1 MLHSELGNTE
11 RKDLFHI
18 LDQNIDFS
26 NKIQVYYALL
36 NFKSDVF
43 CRNVK
48 APSLLLECWV
58 WGSPYCTPNSSAH
71 TISYVVVQAVGSPSF
86 PHPGFLSAHHLFCCS
101 AVCGVSLLY
110 PGFLSVHHRFRCSAG
125 CGFSLLHPGFHR

>member
-1 MLHSELGNTE
+1 MEERKKITLMLHSELGNTE

-43 CRNVK
+43 CRNLK

-58 WGSPYCTPNSSAH
+58 WGLLTVPLIPQRTP
-71 TISYVVVQAVGSPSF
+71 
-86 PHPGFLSAHHLFCCS
+86 
-101 AVCGVSLLY
+101 SLML
-110 PGFLSVHHRFRCSAG
+110 
-125 CGFSLLHPGFHR
+125 